1 MTIKKITRRELDD
14 TLNLGEYDFVVI
26 DAGLET
32 VHEYRFGTPSLRI
45 QVVRNEYMA
54 LRAASFERGDF
65 DATVVL
71 FQKQYA
77 LTVSDVQMILR
88 NTPIVFEIS
97 PDAASA
103 IDSGL
108 IAWREHLWGECTDSM
123 IETHFPEQTGN
134 N

>member
-1 MTIKKITRRELDD
+1 
-14 TLNLGEYDFVVI
+14 
-26 DAGLET
+26 
-32 VHEYRFGTPSLRI
+32 
-45 QVVRNEYMA
+45 MA

-71 FQKQYA
+71 FQKDYA
-77 LTVSDVQMILR
+77 LTVGDVQMILR

-108 IAWREHLWGECTDSM
+108 IAWREHLWGDWTDSM
-123 IETHFPEQTGN
+123 IETHFPELCGDN
-134 N
+134 